1 MSDAISLSP
10 REFDF
15 LQHFQTLSRSYPPA
29 LAKAAL
35 ETAILRGE
43 ARAKFP
49 FAERLY
55 LTRPALEQATSYPV
69 ARYRAKRYA
78 PFARIIDL
86 GCSIGGDTLAFSAF
100 CETIGIER
108 DPLRLAMA
116 NANAGACASVGILSH
131 RAVFLLADLEA
142 PLPLAARPD
151 TALFFDPAR
160 RKAGRR
166 IYSVR
171 QYQPPLSLVERWLP
185 EYQALGVKVSPG
197 VNLDEIQAY
206 DAEIEFISWDGEL
219 KEAVLW
225 FGPLQST
232 PPEARFRAT
241 LLPGEHTLIAGTPGE
256 LPERLSRPRAW
267 VYEPD
272 PAILRAGLVRHLGL
286 MLDAYQLDSEIA
298 YLTADSRIDTPF
310 ARVWQVED
318 WLPFQLKRL
327 RAYLRERAVGRV
339 TVKKRGSPLQPE
351 ALIRDLRL
359 DGPEGRVL
367 FLTQMRGKPI
377 VVIAYEPS

>member
-1 MSDAISLSP
+1 
-10 REFDF
+10 
-15 LQHFQTLSRSYPPA
+15 
-29 LAKAAL
+29 
-35 ETAILRGE
+35 
-43 ARAKFP
+43 
-49 FAERLY
+49 
-55 LTRPALEQATSYPV
+55 
-69 ARYRAKRYA
+69 
-78 PFARIIDL
+78 
-86 GCSIGGDTLAFSAF
+86 
-100 CETIGIER
+100 
-108 DPLRLAMA
+108 
-116 NANAGACASVGILSH
+116 
-131 RAVFLLADLEA
+131 
-142 PLPLAARPD
+142 
-151 TALFFDPAR
+151 
-160 RKAGRR
+160 
-166 IYSVR
+166 VR

-206 DAEIEFISWDGEL
+206 DAEIEFISWNGEL